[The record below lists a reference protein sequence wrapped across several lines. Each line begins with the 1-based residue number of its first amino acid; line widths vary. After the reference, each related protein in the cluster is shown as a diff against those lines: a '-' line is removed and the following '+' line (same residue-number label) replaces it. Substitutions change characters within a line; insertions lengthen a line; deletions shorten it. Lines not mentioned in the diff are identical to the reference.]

1 MAAPPTARRAVTPPP
16 RAQAAAGRPAPG
28 GKGERTRRRILQHA
42 IARFAAEGR
51 QRTALAD
58 IARDAGVTPAAVYAY
73 FPGKEAL
80 FRAAVDA
87 DAEALLAAARA
98 RASGD
103 SVRDVYWTTVAALR
117 EALPSHPLVRRVL
130 AGLEPGVGAQLL
142 ELPSLVEARRELI
155 DALRA
160 GQATGEIRADIEPEP
175 FATGLEALVLSA
187 LMAELQLGAHDEQLV
202 LSVVA
207 VLDAALRPS

>member
-1 MAAPPTARRAVTPPP
+1 MAATAPAADRPLPT
-16 RAQAAAGRPAPG
+16 PG
-28 GKGERTRRRILQHA
+28 SKGDRTRRRILDHA
-42 IARFAAEGR
+42 IGRFAAEG
-51 QRTALAD
+51 QRRTSLSD

-87 DAEALLAAARA
+87 DAEALLADARA
-98 RASGD
+98 RATGRT
-103 SVRDVYWTTVAALR
+103 VRDVYWTTVAALR
-117 EALPSHPLVRRVL
+117 ERLPAHPLVRRVL
-130 AGLEPGVGAQLL
+130 SGLEPGVGSQLL
-142 ELPSLVEARRELI
+142 ELPSLVEVRAELI
-155 DALRA
+155 EALRA
-160 GQATGEIRADIEPEP
+160 GQATGEIRPDIEPEP

-187 LMAELQLGAHDEQLV
+187 LMAELQFGAHDDQLV